1 MSDVITLANQIAA
14 AKEDIRLAIE
24 GRNVN
29 VPAENPTCRHSTDK
43 NALMAATC
51 SSTRSS
57 TLLSW
62 IFRAS

>member
-29 VPAENPTCRHSTDK
+29 VPADTPLVNMQVK
-43 NALMAATC
+43 L
-51 SSTRSS
+51 
-57 TLLSW
+57 
-62 IFRAS
+62 I